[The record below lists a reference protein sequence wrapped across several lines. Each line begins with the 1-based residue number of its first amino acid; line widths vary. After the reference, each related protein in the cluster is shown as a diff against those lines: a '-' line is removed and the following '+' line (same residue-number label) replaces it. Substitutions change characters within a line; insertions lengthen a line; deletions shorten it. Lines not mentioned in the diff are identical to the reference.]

1 MFRLPPEDLAGTPL
15 GSLKAVVFDTET
27 TGLDPARDRIIEIGA
42 VRMRHGRAD
51 PDDEF
56 SRFVNPGIPI
66 PAASTAIHH
75 IADTDVAPAPDFRTV
90 AGTFSEWCGP
100 TLLLGYSVGFD
111 VAVLR
116 AECARVDLPWR
127 APRSLDVAH
136 LVQVLAPNLPN
147 ASLETVATWLS
158 IEVVDRHRATA
169 DARLTAAVFC
179 ALLGRLREKGIV
191 TLAQAERA
199 CQGLTGR
206 LQEEAVAG
214 WRGSAADPGRSRLAE
229 FARLDSFPY
238 RHRVRDLMASPPQTT
253 PDATPLREALAIMVA
268 HKISSL
274 FLTDGTIPSPG
285 PGQPAPRLASA
296 SLGIITERDVLR
308 ALHADGAAA
317 LEAPVARYGQRPLV
331 TIPAEEFV
339 YRALSRMSGMKFR
352 HLGVV
357 DQDGDLVGALSARDL
372 LKQRA
377 GDAVSLGDSIER
389 AESPAEL
396 GQIWSALTAVTRALD
411 QEQVDARDI
420 AALISRE
427 LRDLTRRACQLA
439 EQEMI
444 ATGRGAPPTRYAMM
458 VLGSGG
464 RGESLL
470 AMDQDNAIVFESGAN
485 AEADEWFEAL
495 GRRIA
500 DILNEVG
507 VSYCKGGI
515 MAANRDWRM
524 DAESWR
530 HTVEGWI
537 ARSRPKDILN
547 CDIFF
552 DAVTVYGDAD
562 LAESVRRDA
571 LETARG
577 ARTFLQLLAMNA
589 GDFTIPV
596 GLFGRLRLRQGRVD
610 LKAGGIMPI
619 FSAARVVAL
628 RHGLAARSTPDRLRD
643 GLAQGT
649 GTPRTVHNLIEAH
662 GILLGLVL
670 SQQLRDIAVGVAQ
683 SNSVDPTNLTSFE
696 KKRLHWALEQISSVH
711 DLLGTP
717 AV

>member
-1 MFRLPPEDLAGTPL
+1 MFRLPTEDLAGTPL
-15 GSLKAVVFDTET
+15 GSLTAVVFDTET
-27 TGLDPARDRIIEIGA
+27 TGLDTAHDRVIEIGA
-42 VRMRHGRAD
+42 VRMRHGRVDASN
-51 PDDEF
+51 EF

-66 PAASTAIHH
+66 PAASTAIHR
-75 IADTDVAPAPDFRTV
+75 ITDTDVAAAADFRTV
-90 AGTFSEWCGP
+90 AGAFSEWCGP
-100 TLLLGYSVGFD
+100 ALLLGYSVGFD

-116 AECARVDLPWR
+116 AECARAEMPWR
-127 APRSLDVAH
+127 APRHLDVAH

-158 IEVVDRHRATA
+158 VQVVDRHRATA
-169 DARLTAAVFC
+169 DARLTAAVFF
-179 ALLGRLREKGIV
+179 ALLGRLRDKGIV

-199 CQGLTGR
+199 CQSLTGR
-206 LQEEAVAG
+206 MQEEARAG
-214 WRGSAADPGRSRLAE
+214 WHGSGEPDHSRLAE

-238 RHRVRDLMASPPQTT
+238 RHRVRDLMASPPQTLSDT
-253 PDATPLREALAIMVA
+253 TPLREALAIMVA
-268 HKISSL
+268 RKISSL
-274 FLTDGTIPSPG
+274 FLTNGTNGSPRTTRPAGG
-285 PGQPAPRLASA
+285 PAAVP
-296 SLGIITERDVLR
+296 LGIITERDVLR

-317 LEAPVARYGQRPLV
+317 LDTPVGRYGQRPLV

-357 DQDGDLVGALSARDL
+357 GEDGSLVGALSARDL
-372 LKQRA
+372 LRQRA

-420 AALISRE
+420 ATLISQE
-427 LRDLTRRACQLA
+427 LRELTRRACELA

-444 ATGRGAPPTRYAMM
+444 AMGRGGPPARYAMM

-470 AMDQDNAIVFESGAN
+470 AMDQDNAIVFESGAV
-485 AEADEWFEAL
+485 ADADKWFETL
-495 GRRIA
+495 GRRVA

-515 MAANRDWRM
+515 MAANREWRM
-524 DAESWR
+524 DAENWR
-530 HTVEGWI
+530 QTVQGWI
-537 ARSRPKDILN
+537 ARSKPTDILN

-552 DAVTVYGDAD
+552 DAVTVHGDAD
-562 LAESVRRDA
+562 LADSVRQHA

-577 ARTFLQLLAMNA
+577 ARKFLQLLAMNA
-589 GDFTIPV
+589 GDFTLPI

-610 LKAGGIMPI
+610 LKSGGIMPI

-628 RHGLAARSTPDRLRD
+628 RHGLTARSTPERLRD
-643 GLAQGT
+643 GLSHGT
-649 GTPRTVHNLIEAH
+649 GTARTVNNLTEAH

-670 SQQLRDIAVGVAQ
+670 GQQLRDISSGVAQ
-683 SNSVDPTNLTSFE
+683 SNRVDPTELTSLE